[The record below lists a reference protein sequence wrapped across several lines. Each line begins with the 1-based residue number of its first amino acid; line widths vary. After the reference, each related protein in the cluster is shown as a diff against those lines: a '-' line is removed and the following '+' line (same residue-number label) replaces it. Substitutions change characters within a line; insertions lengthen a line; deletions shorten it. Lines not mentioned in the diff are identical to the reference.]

1 MQICWLTDIPGGEN
15 AASTVSYD
23 LSSVPWEVARQM
35 KTVSLLVPTNTCLN
49 EDVRHPIYLPSFPPK
64 LAFSVYDVCFQN
76 LQNAGVLGSG
86 KTFSLT
92 SGSWVLLTDRQA
104 PAVPSALANR
114 RTGTNFRHQAPA
126 IRPCSTA
133 ILDEYSKVF
142 QKPKLITEKRGVM
155 QSRMILMSGRGS
167 KFYFY

>member
-1 MQICWLTDIPGGEN
+1 MRYRPSLTIYPLCLEKWH
-15 AASTVSYD
+15 VRWR
-23 LSSVPWEVARQM
+23 LF
-35 KTVSLLVPTNTCLN
+35 LVLANTCLN
-49 EDVRHPIYLPSFPPK
+49 GDVCHPIYLPSFPPK

-86 KTFSLT
+86 KTFSHM
-92 SGSWVLLTDRQA
+92 SGSWALLTGRQA
-104 PAVPSALANR
+104 PEVPSALADQ
-114 RTGTNFRHQAPA
+114 RTGTNFRHQVPA
-126 IRPCSTA
+126 IRPRSTA

-142 QKPKLITEKRGVM
+142 QKPKLIIEKRGVM